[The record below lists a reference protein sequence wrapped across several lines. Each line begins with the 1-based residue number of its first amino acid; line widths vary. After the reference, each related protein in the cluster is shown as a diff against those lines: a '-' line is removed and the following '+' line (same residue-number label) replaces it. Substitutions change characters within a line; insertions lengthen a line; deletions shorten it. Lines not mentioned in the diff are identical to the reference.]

1 MGCYEEVLKNLKEG
15 RILENLQSLVRIQS
29 INPPG
34 NEGPCSEFIRKLLES
49 YGIEVEL
56 QEAFPKRA

>member
-34 NEGPCSEFIRKLLES
+34 NEGP
-49 YGIEVEL
+49 
-56 QEAFPKRA
+56 